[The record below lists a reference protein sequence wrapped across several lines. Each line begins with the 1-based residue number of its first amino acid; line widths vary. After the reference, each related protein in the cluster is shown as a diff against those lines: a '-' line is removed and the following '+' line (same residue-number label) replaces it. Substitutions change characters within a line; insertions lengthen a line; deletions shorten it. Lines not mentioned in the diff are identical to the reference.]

1 MPIKALDLFQAYAQD
16 KLPREGGFIVTSFLQ
31 ETSTYSIFEVVA
43 YSGVKSLYLS
53 SDGLTFQSDGNKLYV
68 LVEPPTFP
76 RKHVEPF
83 RRDSIEKIPHR
94 FSELEI
100 LTAKDQSKI
109 MISREHVYT
118 YGSFTVLKPMGIN
131 FALIFYN
138 LPDVHDSVRLFFEQ
152 TLNQEAKIG
161 KADAKK
167 AAKAIVA
174 GVEGFT
180 II

>member
-1 MPIKALDLFQAYAQD
+1 MPIKALDLFQAYAKD
-16 KLPREGGFIVTSFLQ
+16 KLPKEGGFIVTSFLQ

-68 LVEPPTFP
+68 LVEPPTFA

-100 LTAKDQSKI
+100 LKTKDQSKI
-109 MISREHVYT
+109 MISKEPVYT

-138 LPDVHDSVRLFFEQ
+138 LADVHDSVRLFFEQ

-167 AAKAIVA
+167 AAKAVVA